1 MATHPAQTL
10 TIEPGPWT
18 DEAALWLEQARGAA
32 TLADLK
38 AQAENGAG
46 LFYVRHEGVTVGAF
60 LLRVDQ
66 TASGPEGV
74 IVAAAAALK
83 GVDMVESCMPTIER
97 KFLGCKF
104 LRYHTG
110 RPALA
115 RKLARRGFVPAE
127 IVSIKTL
134 GA

>member
-1 MATHPAQTL
+1 MIA
-10 TIEPGPWT
+10 
-18 DEAALWLEQARGAA
+18 
-32 TLADLK
+32 
-38 AQAENGAG
+38 
-46 LFYVRHEGVTVGAF
+46 
-60 LLRVDQ
+60 
-66 TASGPEGV
+66 
-74 IVAAAAALK
+74 
-83 GVDMVESCMPTIER
+83 SCMPAIES

-115 RKLARRGFVPAE
+115 RKLARMGYVPAE

>member
-1 MATHPAQTL
+1 MATDPAQTL

-18 DEAALWLEQARGAA
+18 DEAALWLEQAKGAA

-38 AQAENGAG
+38 AQAESGAA

-66 TASGPEGV
+66 TAQGPEGV
-74 IVAAAAALK
+74 IVAAAAALQ
-83 GVDMVESCMPTIER
+83 GVDMIASCMPTIES
-97 KFLGCKF
+97 KFIGCKF
-104 LRYHTG
+104 VRYHTG
-110 RPALA
+110 KPALA
-115 RKLARRGFVPAE
+115 RKLARMGYVPAE
-127 IVSIKTL
+127 IVSIKTI